1 MQLKYLST
9 LLILLIFYA
18 CEQQQTVDNESW
30 LIPKS
35 EVRDGGP
42 GKDGIPSIDNPIFI
56 DAETA
61 DFLDPDDLI
70 VGVKVGDDIRAYPH
84 LILDWHEIVND
95 QLDDLALSLN
105 YCPLTGTAIG
115 WNRTIDGNT
124 TTFGVSG
131 LLYNTNLMPYDRLTN
146 STWSQMRLDCVGG
159 ELKGESADLYPVV
172 ETTWANWKK
181 RYRNTKVLSTNTG
194 FNRRYGQ
201 YPYGDYRTSNQLIF
215 PVNNRDDRLN
225 PKERVLGIIVEN
237 EVKVYRFESVSKEI
251 NNVIQDQIRNV
262 DIVIFGSQ
270 QDNYLIAYEAR
281 TEDGTTLSF
290 DAINGTEEAVAID
303 NEGNEWN
310 LFGEAISGARKGQKL
325 LSTKSY
331 IGYFFSW
338 GAFYPSLEIYEE

>member
-201 YPYGDYRTSNQLIF
+201 YPYG
-215 PVNNRDDRLN
+215 
-225 PKERVLGIIVEN
+225 
-237 EVKVYRFESVSKEI
+237 
-251 NNVIQDQIRNV
+251 
-262 DIVIFGSQ
+262 
-270 QDNYLIAYEAR
+270 
-281 TEDGTTLSF
+281 
-290 DAINGTEEAVAID
+290 
-303 NEGNEWN
+303 
-310 LFGEAISGARKGQKL
+310 
-325 LSTKSY
+325 
-331 IGYFFSW
+331 
-338 GAFYPSLEIYEE
+338 